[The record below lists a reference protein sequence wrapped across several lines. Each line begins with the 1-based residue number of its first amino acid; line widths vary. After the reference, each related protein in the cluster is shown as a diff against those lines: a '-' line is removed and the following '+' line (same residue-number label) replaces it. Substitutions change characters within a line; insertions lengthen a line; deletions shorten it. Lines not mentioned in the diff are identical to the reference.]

1 MRIGATY
8 SQNSA
13 PTSGTDPA
21 ASAGAG
27 RAPCGAPS
35 GAALWPG
42 STPAATAGAVSVT
55 LSSKARQLDQASTS
69 DASEKIARLRAAVSS
84 GQLKIDPDKIA
95 AAIVGE

>member
-1 MRIGATY
+1 
-8 SQNSA
+8 
-13 PTSGTDPA
+13 
-21 ASAGAG
+21 
-27 RAPCGAPS
+27 
-35 GAALWPG
+35 
-42 STPAATAGAVSVT
+42 VSVT